1 MKTRGPSYDIKAIME
16 EVCRRISEGETLPK
30 ICADKSMPKAQ
41 TVRAW
46 CLTNPAHAEMMLA
59 ARLEQAFSWVDQA
72 IDIADD
78 AHLVA
83 NGPDG
88 HAQLAA
94 QKLRVDTRIRLMG
107 KVNPRLSEASR
118 ATIETQSDEIPAVTP
133 EALKAITACANAV
146 RESLNVP
153 PTLRKL

>member
-1 MKTRGPSYDIKAIME
+1 MKRRGPSYDIKSVMAD
-16 EVCRRISEGETLPK
+16 VCRRISDGETLPK
-30 ICADKSMPKAQ
+30 ICAEKSMPKVQ

-46 CLTNPAHAEMMLA
+46 CMTNAVYAEMMLA
-59 ARLEQAFSWVDQA
+59 ARLEQAFSWIDQA

-107 KVNPRLSEASR
+107 KLNPRLSESSR
-118 ATIETQSDEIPAVTP
+118 GAIETQTEELPAITP

-146 RESLNVP
+146 RASISVP
-153 PTLRKL
+153 PTLKKL